1 MDVAAAWQ
9 RISNSLPEHEIAVK
23 AFMERRK
30 K

>member
-9 RISNSLPEHEIAVK
+9 RISNSLPDHEAAVR